1 MPVHPRRG
9 EHMRPVHGH
18 SLRLVDR
25 GGVAMIDMG
34 VIFGVERDGSLI
46 IGADGHAPLVHLL
59 DGAKG
64 AVLDLKAAFVFQ
76 EHDPVAASEQD
87 RKSVVSGKR
96 VSERV
101 DIGGGGIIK
110 KKTTQN

>member
-76 EHDPVAASEQD
+76 EHDPVAASAKIG
-87 RKSVVSGKR
+87 RASCR
-96 VSERV
+96 ERV
-101 DIGGGGIIK
+101 FHYVSYTVVAVSLK
-110 KKTTQN
+110 NNK

>member
-1 MPVHPRRG
+1 
-9 EHMRPVHGH
+9 MRALPI
-18 SLRLVDR
+18 L
-25 GGVAMIDMG
+25 AMIDMG

-76 EHDPVAASEQD
+76 EHDPVAASEHATAPLGLDQHVIAKLARFAHPVD
-87 RKSVVSGKR
+87 RKSVVWGKR
-96 VSERV
+96 
-101 DIGGGGIIK
+101 G
-110 KKTTQN
+110 